1 MKTFQNF
8 MESAL
13 QSTERVDISEAAGDA
28 AAFKERQKA
37 RQSAQISTAKSRAA
51 KYKSSGVRGADK
63 KNKKRIDIRNRK
75 MAKAAKQFGSAAVS
89 AVRAGV
95 SKLKS
100 MRKKDGDQA

>member
-13 QSTERVDISEAAGDA
+13 QSTERVDIEEAAGDA
-28 AAFKERQKA
+28 SAFRERQRAK
-37 RQSAQISTAKSRAA
+37 QSSTLELAQSRAS
-51 KYKSSGVRGADK
+51 KYKTHGVRGADK
-63 KNKKRIDIRNRK
+63 KAKRRLDRRNRQT
-75 MAKAAKQFGSAAVS
+75 MKAAKQLGSAAVS

-100 MRKKDGDQA
+100 MRKSAGDQN